1 MGRRGLGMLGSCSPC
16 CFGFVSF
23 LGEYLGEGVS
33 IHSWIIV
40 GRKTGMELKA
50 TLQLKNMNCVVGY

>member
-1 MGRRGLGMLGSCSPC
+1 MLFWFLLV
-16 CFGFVSF
+16 FGGVF
-23 LGEYLGEGVS
+23 GGKGEGIS
-33 IHSWIIV
+33 IYSWIIV